1 MESTL
6 LELLAEQS
14 PCLVSLYHLLS
25 GVCVCVSLGGTQNCD
40 IMVNITAADDNDR
53 VQVDRTGRVCLRC
66 LNANGVTSV
75 TTTWGYR
82 DGSTVSDRE
91 NQNPAE
97 GEYFEGMLVLLP
109 GVLGNGSVGEY
120 RTISCISGPTISPQY
135 NIFDVQLYS
144 SGE

>member
-14 PCLVSLYHLLS
+14 PCQVSLYHLLS
-25 GVCVCVSLGGTQNCD
+25 GICVCVSLGGTQNCD
-40 IMVNITAADDNDR
+40 TMVNITAANDGGR
-53 VQVDRTGRVCLRC
+53 VRVDRTGHVCLQC
-66 LNANGVTSV
+66 LNTNGMTST
-75 TTTWGYR
+75 TTTWGLR
-82 DGSTVSDRE
+82 DGSTISDRE

-97 GEYFEGMLVLLP
+97 GEYFEGILVLLP
-109 GVLGNGSVGEY
+109 GVLGNGSAGEY
-120 RTISCISGPTISPQY
+120 RISSCISGPTISPQY